1 MPWVAPVRRSNGGDG
16 VQQAGGSKN
25 FTIQA
30 NAGDLV
36 VVTLSTS
43 NYPLVISSISGGGIS
58 FTWHDN
64 RERGSGYGN
73 GYTFSG
79 VSPTTQTFTLNVT
92 TVNYVNA
99 TVYYQLIRWS
109 VFGSHGGPGYAG
121 AWRAS
126 GEPWLYVNQSA
137 EKSAFVHTHVDWNAT
152 SPTGVWLTD
161 AGAAYDGVVA
171 RHAEGIYWAASN
183 LDSTGINQKRV
194 GVAGGA
200 TSTRITGAALEIK
213 GIYVDQSPPLAVP
226 SIAATPLTDTQIR
239 VDWGAA
245 TDDIGVTQYR
255 VYDNGVQI
263 GGNLA
268 STARTYTHTGL
279 TAESTHQYT
288 VRAVD
293 AAGNVGAVGTAV
305 PATTF
310 AVSVNKAYAGSV
322 KPSLRLG
329 TNLVRKLY
337 VGTDQ
342 VWP

>member
-25 FTIQA
+25 FTVQA

-36 VVTLSTS
+36 VVSLVTS

-73 GYTFSG
+73 AYTFSG
-79 VSPTTQTFTLNVT
+79 ISPTTQTFTLNVT

-99 TVYYQLIRWS
+99 TVYYQMIRWS
-109 VFGSHGGPGYAG
+109 VFGSHGGIGYTG
-121 AWRAS
+121 AWRGS
-126 GEPWLYVNQSA
+126 GEPWLYANQST
-137 EKSAFVHTHVDWNAT
+137 EKSAFVHGHVDWNAT

-171 RHAEGIYWAASN
+171 RHAEGIYWLASN
-183 LDSTGINQKRV
+183 LDSTGITQKRI

-200 TSTRITGAALEIK
+200 TSTRLTGATAEIK
-213 GIYVDQSPPLAVP
+213 GIYVDTQAPGLVSG
-226 SIAATPLTDTQIR
+226 ITATPLSDTQMRI
-239 VDWGAA
+239 DWGTA
-245 TDDIGVTQYR
+245 TDDVGVTKYR

-263 GGNLA
+263 GPDQDA
-268 STARTYTHTGL
+268 SVHTYTHTGL
-279 TAESTHQYT
+279 TAESVHSYT
-288 VRAVD
+288 VRALD
-293 AAGNVGAVGTAV
+293 AAGNLGAAGTAV
-305 PATTF
+305 PGTTLAT
-310 AVSVNKAYAGSV
+310 SVNKAFLAV
-322 KPSLRLG
+322 TKPSLRLG
-329 TNLVRKLY
+329 TDLVRKLY